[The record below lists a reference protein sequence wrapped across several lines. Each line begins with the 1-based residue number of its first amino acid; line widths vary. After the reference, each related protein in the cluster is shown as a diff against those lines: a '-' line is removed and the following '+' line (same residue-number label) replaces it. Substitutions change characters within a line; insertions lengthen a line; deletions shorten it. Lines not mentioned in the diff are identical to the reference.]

1 MRFLSFLFTVGF
13 LWIGLKIWCCVRNRP
28 FAMEDDVVMEE
39 RELLVEESIMELSR
53 EEAPSSVKAP
63 NMNDDLPADDDV
75 LAILLGMF

>member
-1 MRFLSFLFTVGF
+1 
-13 LWIGLKIWCCVRNRP
+13 
-28 FAMEDDVVMEE
+28 MEDDVVMEE